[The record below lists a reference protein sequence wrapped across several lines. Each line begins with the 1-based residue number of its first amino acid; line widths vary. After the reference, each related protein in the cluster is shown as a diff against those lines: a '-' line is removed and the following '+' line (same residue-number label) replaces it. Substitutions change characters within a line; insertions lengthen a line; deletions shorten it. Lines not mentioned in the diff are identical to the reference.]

1 MDNKNYFPTWLQ
13 EFNRFKALKSE
24 FFLYGNIYDCYYF
37 PINYKGATNN
47 AELKF
52 AKFNDIKELLK
63 KFLKEEGYD
72 IITYFDIIDGLE
84 VGDAHETNPKY
95 SLNNLAN
102 SGVENPSAD
111 FSKNIERAR
120 LGNRDIDLDAAKSAI
135 ALYRELMRNSTA
147 LYAGIFN
154 FASRLTSNPNS
165 LEDDVKPLFLRLIK
179 AAQESKVWPEKE
191 RKRNILIFLCDKL
204 NDIPAWMFLEN
215 PLTKGIEILEPNRE
229 ERQVFFRE
237 RKKQFYS
244 EGREV
249 NEEELMKSFP
259 DLTENFSNREL
270 EDLCTISVQEK
281 MHINDMKEII
291 DLYKYGVKENPWEK
305 IDFSKINNAAEEL
318 RKRVKGQDKAIQK
331 AVEIIRRSNLG
342 LDSIDKPKPSS
353 RPKGVLFLAGPTGTG
368 KTELAKSLAELIFSD
383 EEAMIRFDMS
393 EYNDSNSD
401 VKMIGSPPGYVGY
414 EEGGQLTDAVRKKPF
429 SIILFDEI
437 EKAHPRIFDKFLQ
450 ILDDGRLTDGKGETT
465 YFTQSLIIFTS
476 NLGIFKEEE
485 NGKRIPNVL
494 IGQDN
499 YEQMEI
505 KIKTEI
511 KNFFALKLG
520 RPEIFNRFGDNFVV
534 FDFIR
539 PDVAESIFENNL
551 SVIKRNLH
559 NLKNIVLEYEQNF
572 VKDFILLYA
581 MDNLD
586 MGGRGIINRIETH
599 IKNGLTNFMFQSGKL
614 ENCTI
619 RISIKNNEIFFE

>member
-1 MDNKNYFPTWLQ
+1 MDKKNYFPTWLE

-37 PINYKGATNN
+37 PINYKTVTNSD
-47 AELKF
+47 ELKF

-84 VGDAHETNPKY
+84 VGEANETNPKY
-95 SLNNLAN
+95 TLDNLAN
-102 SGVENPSAD
+102 SGVEKPSAD
-111 FSKNIERAR
+111 FSKNLDRAR
-120 LGNRDIDLDAAKSAI
+120 LGNSDAAKDAI
-135 ALYRELMRNSTA
+135 ALYRELMGNSTA

-165 LEDDVKPLFLRLIK
+165 LEEEAKPLFLRLIK

-244 EGREV
+244 EGKV
-249 NEEELMKSFP
+249 MKEEELMKTFP

-270 EDLCTISVQEK
+270 EDLSTISVQEK
-281 MHINDMKEII
+281 IHVNDMKEII
-291 DLYKYGVKENPWEK
+291 DLYKYGVRENPWEK
-305 IDFSKINNAAEEL
+305 IDFSKINNAEEEL

-342 LDSIDKPKPSS
+342 LDSIDKSKPSS

-476 NLGIFKEEE
+476 NLGIFKKDED
-485 NGKRIPNVL
+485 GRRIPNVL
-494 IGQDN
+494 FGQDN

-505 KIKTEI
+505 KIKAEI
-511 KNFFALKLG
+511 KNFFALELG

-539 PDVAESIFENNL
+539 PEVAESIFETNM
-551 SVIKRNLH
+551 SVIKRNLS
-559 NLKNIVLEYEQNF
+559 NLKNIVLEYDQNF
-572 VKDFILLYA
+572 VKDFVLIYA

-599 IKNGLTNFMFQSGKL
+599 IKNGLTNFMFKSGKL

-619 RISIKNNEIFFE
+619 LLSMKNKEIVFE

>member
-1 MDNKNYFPTWLQ
+1 MDKNNYFPTWLE

-37 PINYKGATNN
+37 PINYKTATNSD
-47 AELKF
+47 ELKF

-84 VGDAHETNPKY
+84 VGEANETNHKY
-95 SLNNLAN
+95 TLDNLAN
-102 SGVENPSAD
+102 SGVEKPSAD
-111 FSKNIERAR
+111 FPENIRKAR
-120 LGNRDIDLDAAKSAI
+120 LGTSASAKDAI
-135 ALYRELMRNSTA
+135 ALYRELMGNSTA

-165 LEDDVKPLFLRLIK
+165 LEEEAKPLFLRLIK

-244 EGREV
+244 EGKEV
-249 NEEELMKSFP
+249 KEEELMKTFP

-270 EDLCTISVQEK
+270 EDLSTISVQEK
-281 MHINDMKEII
+281 IHVNDMKEII
-291 DLYKYGVKENPWEK
+291 DLYKYGVRENPWEK
-305 IDFSKINNAAEEL
+305 IDFSKINNAEEEV

-342 LDSIDKPKPSS
+342 LDSIDKSKPSS

-476 NLGIFKEEE
+476 NLGIFKKDED
-485 NGKRIPNVL
+485 GRRIPNVL
-494 IGQDN
+494 FGQDN

-505 KIKTEI
+505 KIKAEI
-511 KNFFALKLG
+511 KNFFALELG

-539 PDVAESIFENNL
+539 PEVAESIFENNM
-551 SVIKRNLH
+551 SVIKRNLS
-559 NLKNIVLEYEQNF
+559 NLKNIVLEYDQNF
-572 VKDFILLYA
+572 VKDFILIYA

-599 IKNGLTNFMFQSGKL
+599 IKNGLTNFMFKSGKL

-619 RISIKNNEIFFE
+619 LLSMKNKEIVFE

>member
-1 MDNKNYFPTWLQ
+1 MDKKNYFPTWLE

-37 PINYKGATNN
+37 PINYKTAINSD
-47 AELKF
+47 ELKF

-84 VGDAHETNPKY
+84 VGEANETNPKY
-95 SLNNLAN
+95 TLDNLAN
-102 SGVENPSAD
+102 SGVEKPSAD
-111 FSKNIERAR
+111 FSKNLERAR
-120 LGNRDIDLDAAKSAI
+120 LGNSDAAKDAI
-135 ALYRELMRNSTA
+135 ALYRELMGNSTA

-165 LEDDVKPLFLRLIK
+165 LEEEAKPLFLRLIK

-244 EGREV
+244 EGKEV
-249 NEEELMKSFP
+249 KEEELMKTFP

-270 EDLCTISVQEK
+270 EDLSTISVQEK
-281 MHINDMKEII
+281 IHVNDMKEII
-291 DLYKYGVKENPWEK
+291 DLYKYGVRENPWEK
-305 IDFSKINNAAEEL
+305 IDFSKINNAEEEL

-342 LDSIDKPKPSS
+342 LDSIDKSKPTS

-476 NLGIFKEEE
+476 NLGIFKEDED
-485 NGKRIPNVL
+485 GRRIPNVL
-494 IGQDN
+494 FGQDN

-505 KIKTEI
+505 KIKAEI

-539 PDVAESIFENNL
+539 PEVAESIFENNM
-551 SVIKRNLH
+551 SVIKRNLS
-559 NLKNIVLEYEQNF
+559 NLKNIVLEYDQNF
-572 VKDFILLYA
+572 VKDFILIYA
-581 MDNLD
+581 MENLD

-599 IKNGLTNFMFQSGKL
+599 IKNGLTNFMFKSGKL

-619 RISIKNNEIFFE
+619 HISMKNNEIVFE

>member
-1 MDNKNYFPTWLQ
+1 MDKKNYFPTWLE

-37 PINYKGATNN
+37 PINYKTAINSD
-47 AELKF
+47 ELKF

-84 VGDAHETNPKY
+84 VGEANETNPKY
-95 SLNNLAN
+95 TLDNLAN
-102 SGVENPSAD
+102 SGVEKPSAD
-111 FSKNIERAR
+111 FPENINKAR
-120 LGNRDIDLDAAKSAI
+120 LGTSASAKDAI
-135 ALYRELMRNSTA
+135 ALYRELMGNSTA

-165 LEDDVKPLFLRLIK
+165 LEEEAKPLFLRLIK

-244 EGREV
+244 EGKEV
-249 NEEELMKSFP
+249 KEEELMKTFP

-270 EDLCTISVQEK
+270 EDLSTISIQEK
-281 MHINDMKEII
+281 IHVNDMKEII
-291 DLYKYGVKENPWEK
+291 DLYKYGVRENPWEK
-305 IDFSKINNAAEEL
+305 IDFSKINNAEEEL

-342 LDSIDKPKPSS
+342 LDSIDKSKPSS

-476 NLGIFKEEE
+476 NLGIFKEDED
-485 NGKRIPNVL
+485 GRRIPNVL
-494 IGQDN
+494 FGQDN

-505 KIKTEI
+505 KIKAEI

-539 PDVAESIFENNL
+539 PDVAESIFENNM
-551 SVIKRNLH
+551 SVIKRNLS
-559 NLKNIVLEYEQNF
+559 NLKNIVLEYDQNF
-572 VKDFILLYA
+572 VKDFILIYA

-599 IKNGLTNFMFQSGKL
+599 IKNGLTNFMFKSGKL

-619 RISIKNNEIFFE
+619 HISMKNNEIVFE

>member
-1 MDNKNYFPTWLQ
+1 MDKRNHFPTWLD

-24 FFLYGNIYDCYYF
+24 FFLHGNIYDCYYF
-37 PINYKGATNN
+37 PINYKTATTNE
-47 AELKF
+47 ELKF
-52 AKFNDIKELLK
+52 AKFNNIKELLK
-63 KFLKEEGYD
+63 KFLKEEGYE

-84 VGDAHETNPKY
+84 VGDPNDTNQKY
-95 SLNNLAN
+95 SLANLA
-102 SGVENPSAD
+102 STGVEKPSVNFA
-111 FSKNIERAR
+111 KNIERAS
-120 LGNRDIDLDAAKSAI
+120 LGNPDSAKEAI
-135 ALYRELMRNSTA
+135 ALYREMMGNSTA

-154 FASRLTSNPNS
+154 FASRITSNPNS
-165 LEDDVKPLFLRLIK
+165 LEDEAKPLFLRLIK
-179 AAQESKVWPEKE
+179 AAQESKIWPEKE

-237 RKKQFYS
+237 RKKQFYT

-249 NEEELMKSFP
+249 KEEELMKIFP

-270 EDLCTISVQEK
+270 EDLSTISVQEK
-281 MHINDMKEII
+281 IHINDMKEII
-291 DLYKYGVKENPWEK
+291 DLYKYGVRENPWEK
-305 IDFSKINNAAEEL
+305 IDASKINNAEEEL

-342 LDSIDKPKPSS
+342 LDSIDKSKPSS

-476 NLGIFKEEE
+476 NLGIFKKD
-485 NGKRIPNVL
+485 NDGRRIPNV
-494 IGQDN
+494 IFGQDN
-499 YEQMEI
+499 YEQMEH
-505 KIKTEI
+505 KIKAEI
-511 KNFFALKLG
+511 KNFFALELG

-539 PDVAESIFENNL
+539 PEVAESIFENNMR
-551 SVIKRNLH
+551 VIKRNLA
-559 NLKNIVLEYEQNF
+559 NLKNIILEYDQSF
-572 VKDFILLYA
+572 VKDFIQLYA
-581 MDNLD
+581 KDNLE
-586 MGGRGIINRIETH
+586 MGGRGIVNRIETH
-599 IKNGLTNFMFQSGKL
+599 IKNGLTNYMFKTGKL

-619 RISIKNNEIFFE
+619 QLSIKSSEIVFQ

>member
-1 MDNKNYFPTWLQ
+1 MNSRNHFPTWLD

-24 FFLYGNIYDCYYF
+24 FFLFGNIYDCYYF
-37 PINYKGATNN
+37 PINYKTVSNSE
-47 AELKF
+47 ELKF
-52 AKFNDIKELLK
+52 AKFNNIKDLLK
-63 KFLKEEGYD
+63 KYLKDEGYE

-84 VGDAHETNPKY
+84 VGDSNESNPKF
-95 SLNNLAN
+95 SLDNLV
-102 SGVENPSAD
+102 STGVENPSKD
-111 FSKNIERAR
+111 FGKNLERAR
-120 LGNRDIDLDAAKSAI
+120 LGEAKEAI
-135 ALYRELMRNSTA
+135 GLYREMMGKSTA
-147 LYAGIFN
+147 LFAGIFN

-165 LEDDVKPLFLRLIK
+165 LEDEAKPMFLKLIK
-179 AAQESKVWPEKE
+179 AAQESRIWPEKD

-229 ERQVFFRE
+229 ERQIFFRE
-237 RKKQFYS
+237 RKKQFFC
-244 EGREV
+244 EGKEV
-249 NEEELMKSFP
+249 NEEELVKIFP

-270 EDLCTISVQEK
+270 EDLSTISVQEK
-281 MHINDMKEII
+281 IHVNDIKEII
-291 DLYKYGVKENPWEK
+291 DLYKYGVRENPWEK
-305 IDFSKINNAAEEL
+305 IDVSKINNAEEEL

-342 LDSIDKPKPSS
+342 LDSIDKSKPSS
-353 RPKGVLFLAGPTGTG
+353 KPKGVLFMAGPTGTG

-437 EKAHPRIFDKFLQ
+437 EKAHSRIFDKFLQ

-476 NLGIFKEEE
+476 NLGIFKKDN
-485 NGKRIPNVL
+485 NGQRIPNV
-494 IGQDN
+494 IYGDNGSGDN
-499 YEQMEI
+499 YEQMET
-505 KIKTEI
+505 KIKAEI
-511 KNFFALKLG
+511 KNFFSLELG

-539 PDVAESIFENNL
+539 PSIAESIFENNM
-551 SVIKRNLH
+551 SIIKRNLR
-559 NLKNIVLEYEQNF
+559 NIKNIVLDYDQTF
-572 VKDFILLYA
+572 VKEFIQLYA
-581 MDNLD
+581 KDNLE
-586 MGGRGIINRIETH
+586 MGGRGIVNRIETH
-599 IKNGLTNFMFQSGKL
+599 IKNGLTNYMFKSEKL

-619 RISIKNNEIFFE
+619 QLTISNNEIVFQ

>member
-1 MDNKNYFPTWLQ
+1 MDKKNYFPTWLE

-37 PINYKGATNN
+37 PINYKTVTNSD
-47 AELKF
+47 ELKF

-84 VGDAHETNPKY
+84 VGEANETNPKY
-95 SLNNLAN
+95 TLDNLAN
-102 SGVENPSAD
+102 SGVEKPSAD
-111 FSKNIERAR
+111 FPENIRKAR
-120 LGNRDIDLDAAKSAI
+120 LGTSASAKDAI
-135 ALYRELMRNSTA
+135 ALYRELMGNSTA

-165 LEDDVKPLFLRLIK
+165 LEEEAKPLFLRLIK

-244 EGREV
+244 EGKEV
-249 NEEELMKSFP
+249 KEEELMKTFP

-270 EDLCTISVQEK
+270 EDLSTISVQEK
-281 MHINDMKEII
+281 IHVNDMKEII
-291 DLYKYGVKENPWEK
+291 DLYKYGVRENPWEK
-305 IDFSKINNAAEEL
+305 IDFSKINNAEEEL

-342 LDSIDKPKPSS
+342 LDSIDKSKPSS

-476 NLGIFKEEE
+476 NLGIFKKDED
-485 NGKRIPNVL
+485 GRRIPNVL
-494 IGQDN
+494 FGQDN

-505 KIKTEI
+505 KIKAEI
-511 KNFFALKLG
+511 KNFFALELG

-539 PDVAESIFENNL
+539 PEVAESIFETNM
-551 SVIKRNLH
+551 SVIKRNLS
-559 NLKNIVLEYEQNF
+559 NLKNIVLEYDQNF
-572 VKDFILLYA
+572 VKDFILIYA

-599 IKNGLTNFMFQSGKL
+599 IKNGLTNFMFKSGKL

-619 RISIKNNEIFFE
+619 LLSMKNKEIVFE

>member
-1 MDNKNYFPTWLQ
+1 MDKKNYFPTWLE

-37 PINYKGATNN
+37 PINYKTATNSD
-47 AELKF
+47 ELKF

-84 VGDAHETNPKY
+84 VGEANETNPKY
-95 SLNNLAN
+95 TLDNLAN
-102 SGVENPSAD
+102 SGVEKPSAD
-111 FSKNIERAR
+111 FSKNLERAR
-120 LGNRDIDLDAAKSAI
+120 LGNSDAAKDAI
-135 ALYRELMRNSTA
+135 ALYRELMGNSTA

-165 LEDDVKPLFLRLIK
+165 LEEEAKPLFLRLIK

-244 EGREV
+244 EGKEV
-249 NEEELMKSFP
+249 KEEELMKTFP

-270 EDLCTISVQEK
+270 EDLSTISVQEK
-281 MHINDMKEII
+281 IHVNDMKEII
-291 DLYKYGVKENPWEK
+291 DLYKYGVRENPWEK
-305 IDFSKINNAAEEL
+305 IDFSKINNAEEEL

-342 LDSIDKPKPSS
+342 LDSIDKSKPSS

-476 NLGIFKEEE
+476 NLGIFKKDED
-485 NGKRIPNVL
+485 GRRIPNVL
-494 IGQDN
+494 FGQDN

-505 KIKTEI
+505 KIKAEI
-511 KNFFALKLG
+511 KNFFALELG

-539 PDVAESIFENNL
+539 PEVAESIFETNM
-551 SVIKRNLH
+551 SVIKRNLS
-559 NLKNIVLEYEQNF
+559 NLKNIVLEYDQNF
-572 VKDFILLYA
+572 VKDFILIYA
-581 MDNLD
+581 IDNLD

-599 IKNGLTNFMFQSGKL
+599 IKNGLTNFMFKSGKL

-619 RISIKNNEIFFE
+619 LLSMKNKEIVFE

>member
-1 MDNKNYFPTWLQ
+1 MDKNNYFPTWLE

-37 PINYKGATNN
+37 PINYKTATNSD
-47 AELKF
+47 ELKF

-84 VGDAHETNPKY
+84 VGEANETNPKY
-95 SLNNLAN
+95 TLDNLAN
-102 SGVENPSAD
+102 SGVEKPSAD
-111 FSKNIERAR
+111 FSKNLERAR
-120 LGNRDIDLDAAKSAI
+120 LGNSDAAKDAI
-135 ALYRELMRNSTA
+135 ALYRELMGNSTA

-165 LEDDVKPLFLRLIK
+165 LEEEAKPLFLSLIK

-244 EGREV
+244 EGKEV
-249 NEEELMKSFP
+249 KEEELMKTFP

-270 EDLCTISVQEK
+270 EDLSTISVQEK
-281 MHINDMKEII
+281 IHVNDMKEII
-291 DLYKYGVKENPWEK
+291 DLYKYGVRENPWEK
-305 IDFSKINNAAEEL
+305 IDFSKINNAEEEL

-342 LDSIDKPKPSS
+342 LDSIDKSKPSS

-476 NLGIFKEEE
+476 NLGIFKEDED
-485 NGKRIPNVL
+485 GRRIPNVL
-494 IGQDN
+494 FGQDN

-505 KIKTEI
+505 KIKAEI

-539 PDVAESIFENNL
+539 PEVAESIFENNM
-551 SVIKRNLH
+551 SVIKRNLS
-559 NLKNIVLEYEQNF
+559 NLKNIVLEYDQNF
-572 VKDFILLYA
+572 VKDFILIYA

-599 IKNGLTNFMFQSGKL
+599 IKNGLTNFMFKSGKL

-619 RISIKNNEIFFE
+619 LLSMKNKEIVFE

>member
-1 MDNKNYFPTWLQ
+1 MDKRNYFPTWLD

-24 FFLYGNIYDCYYF
+24 FFLHGNIYDCYYF
-37 PINYKGATNN
+37 PINYKTATTNE
-47 AELKF
+47 ELKF
-52 AKFNDIKELLK
+52 AKFNNIKELLK
-63 KFLKEEGYD
+63 KFLKEEGYE

-84 VGDAHETNPKY
+84 VGNPNDTNQKY
-95 SLNNLAN
+95 SIANLA
-102 SGVENPSAD
+102 STGVEKPSVNFA
-111 FSKNIERAR
+111 KNIERAS
-120 LGNRDIDLDAAKSAI
+120 LGNPDSAKEAI
-135 ALYRELMRNSTA
+135 ALYREMMGNSTA

-154 FASRLTSNPNS
+154 FASRITSNPNS
-165 LEDDVKPLFLRLIK
+165 LEDEAKPLFLRLIK

-237 RKKQFYS
+237 RKKQFYA

-249 NEEELMKSFP
+249 KEEELMKTFP

-270 EDLCTISVQEK
+270 EDLSTISVQEK
-281 MHINDMKEII
+281 IHINDMKEII
-291 DLYKYGVKENPWEK
+291 DLYKYGVRENPWEK
-305 IDFSKINNAAEEL
+305 IDASKINNAEEEL

-342 LDSIDKPKPSS
+342 LDSIDKSKPSS

-393 EYNDSNSD
+393 EYNDGNSD

-476 NLGIFKEEE
+476 NLGIFKKD
-485 NGKRIPNVL
+485 NDGRRIPNV
-494 IGQDN
+494 IFGQDN
-499 YEQMEI
+499 YEQMEH
-505 KIKTEI
+505 KIKAEI
-511 KNFFALKLG
+511 KNFFALELG

-539 PDVAESIFENNL
+539 PEVAESIFENNMR
-551 SVIKRNLH
+551 VIKRNLA
-559 NLKNIVLEYEQNF
+559 NLKNIVLEYDQSF
-572 VKDFILLYA
+572 VKDFIQLYA
-581 MDNLD
+581 KDNLE
-586 MGGRGIINRIETH
+586 MGGRGIVNRIETH
-599 IKNGLTNFMFQSGKL
+599 IKNGLTNHMFKSGKL

-619 RISIKNNEIFFE
+619 QLSIKKSEIVFQ

>member
-1 MDNKNYFPTWLQ
+1 MDKRNHFPTWLD

-24 FFLYGNIYDCYYF
+24 FFLHGNIYDCYYF
-37 PINYKGATNN
+37 PINYKTATANE
-47 AELKF
+47 ELKF
-52 AKFNDIKELLK
+52 AKFNNIKELLK
-63 KFLKEEGYD
+63 KFLKEEGYE

-84 VGDAHETNPKY
+84 VGDANDTNPKY
-95 SLNNLAN
+95 TLANLASTGIEKTSVN
-102 SGVENPSAD
+102 FD
-111 FSKNIERAR
+111 KIIERAS
-120 LGNRDIDLDAAKSAI
+120 LGNTDSAKEAI
-135 ALYRELMRNSTA
+135 ALYRELMGNSTA
-147 LYAGIFN
+147 LFAGIFN
-154 FASRLTSNPNS
+154 FASRITSNPNS
-165 LEDDVKPLFLRLIK
+165 LEDEAKPLFLRLIK
-179 AAQESKVWPEKE
+179 AAQESKIWPEKE

-237 RKKQFYS
+237 RKKQFYA

-249 NEEELMKSFP
+249 KEEELMKTFP

-270 EDLCTISVQEK
+270 EDLSTISVQEK
-281 MHINDMKEII
+281 IHINDMKEII
-291 DLYKYGVKENPWEK
+291 DLYKYGVRENPWEK
-305 IDFSKINNAAEEL
+305 IDTSKINNAEEEL

-342 LDSIDKPKPSS
+342 LDSIDKSKPSS

-476 NLGIFKEEE
+476 NLGIFKKD
-485 NGKRIPNVL
+485 NDGRRIPNV
-494 IGQDN
+494 IFGQDN
-499 YEQMEI
+499 FEQMEH
-505 KIKTEI
+505 KIKAEL
-511 KNFFALKLG
+511 KNFFALELG

-539 PDVAESIFENNL
+539 PEVAESIFENNMR
-551 SVIKRNLH
+551 VIKRNLA
-559 NLKNIVLEYEQNF
+559 NLKNIVLEYDHSF
-572 VKDFILLYA
+572 VKDFIQLYA
-581 MDNLD
+581 KDNLE
-586 MGGRGIINRIETH
+586 MGGRGIVNRIETH
-599 IKNGLTNFMFQSGKL
+599 IKNGLTNYMFKSGKL

-619 RISIKNNEIFFE
+619 QLSIKSSEIVFQ

>member
-1 MDNKNYFPTWLQ
+1 MDKKNYFPTWLE

-37 PINYKGATNN
+37 PINYKTAINSD
-47 AELKF
+47 ELKF

-84 VGDAHETNPKY
+84 VGEANETNPKY
-95 SLNNLAN
+95 TLDNLAN
-102 SGVENPSAD
+102 SGVEKPSAD
-111 FSKNIERAR
+111 FSKNLERAR
-120 LGNRDIDLDAAKSAI
+120 LGNSDAAKDAI
-135 ALYRELMRNSTA
+135 ALYRELMGNSTA

-165 LEDDVKPLFLRLIK
+165 LEEEAKPLFLRLIK

-244 EGREV
+244 EGKEV
-249 NEEELMKSFP
+249 KEEELMKTFP

-270 EDLCTISVQEK
+270 EDLSTISIQEK
-281 MHINDMKEII
+281 IHVNDMKEII
-291 DLYKYGVKENPWEK
+291 DLYKYGVRENPWEK

-476 NLGIFKEEE
+476 NLGIFKEDED
-485 NGKRIPNVL
+485 GRRIPNVL
-494 IGQDN
+494 FGQDN

-505 KIKTEI
+505 KIKAEI

-539 PDVAESIFENNL
+539 PDVAESIFENNM
-551 SVIKRNLH
+551 SVIKRNLS
-559 NLKNIVLEYEQNF
+559 NLKNIVLEYDQSF
-572 VKDFILLYA
+572 VKDFILIYA

-599 IKNGLTNFMFQSGKL
+599 IKNGLTNFMFKSGKL

-619 RISIKNNEIFFE
+619 HLSMKNNEIVFE

>member
-1 MDNKNYFPTWLQ
+1 MDKRNHFPTWLD

-24 FFLYGNIYDCYYF
+24 FFLHGNIYDCYYF
-37 PINYKGATNN
+37 PINYKTATTNE
-47 AELKF
+47 ELKF
-52 AKFNDIKELLK
+52 AKFNNIKELLK
-63 KFLKEEGYD
+63 KFLKEEGYE

-84 VGDAHETNPKY
+84 VGDPNDTNQKY
-95 SLNNLAN
+95 SLANLA
-102 SGVENPSAD
+102 STGVEKPSVNFA
-111 FSKNIERAR
+111 KNIERAS
-120 LGNRDIDLDAAKSAI
+120 LGNPDSAKEAI
-135 ALYRELMRNSTA
+135 ALYREMMGNSTA

-154 FASRLTSNPNS
+154 FASRITSNPNS
-165 LEDDVKPLFLRLIK
+165 LEDEAKPLFLRLIK
-179 AAQESKVWPEKE
+179 AAQESKIWPEKE

-237 RKKQFYS
+237 RKKQFYT

-249 NEEELMKSFP
+249 KEEELMKIFP

-270 EDLCTISVQEK
+270 EDLSTISVQEK
-281 MHINDMKEII
+281 IHINDMKEII
-291 DLYKYGVKENPWEK
+291 DLYKYGVRENPWEK
-305 IDFSKINNAAEEL
+305 IDASKINNAEEEL

-342 LDSIDKPKPSS
+342 LDSIDKSKPSS

-476 NLGIFKEEE
+476 NLGIFKKD
-485 NGKRIPNVL
+485 NDGRRIPNV
-494 IGQDN
+494 IFGQDN
-499 YEQMEI
+499 YEQMEH
-505 KIKTEI
+505 KIKAEI
-511 KNFFALKLG
+511 KNFFALELG

-539 PDVAESIFENNL
+539 PEVAESIFENNMR
-551 SVIKRNLH
+551 VIKRNLA
-559 NLKNIVLEYEQNF
+559 NLKNIILEYDQSF
-572 VKDFILLYA
+572 VKDFIQLYA
-581 MDNLD
+581 KDNLE
-586 MGGRGIINRIETH
+586 MGGRGIVNRIETH
-599 IKNGLTNFMFQSGKL
+599 IKNGLTNYMFKSGKL

-619 RISIKNNEIFFE
+619 QLSIKSSEIVFQ

>member
-1 MDNKNYFPTWLQ
+1 MDKRNYFPTWLD

-24 FFLYGNIYDCYYF
+24 FFLHGNIYDCYYF
-37 PINYKGATNN
+37 PINYKTATTNE
-47 AELKF
+47 ELKF
-52 AKFNDIKELLK
+52 AKFNNIKELLK
-63 KFLKEEGYD
+63 KFLKEEGYE

-84 VGDAHETNPKY
+84 VGNPNDTNQKY
-95 SLNNLAN
+95 SIANLA
-102 SGVENPSAD
+102 STGVEKPSVNFA
-111 FSKNIERAR
+111 KNIERAS
-120 LGNRDIDLDAAKSAI
+120 LGNPDSAKEAI
-135 ALYRELMRNSTA
+135 ALYREMMGNSTA

-154 FASRLTSNPNS
+154 FASRITSNPNS
-165 LEDDVKPLFLRLIK
+165 LEDEAKPLFLRLIK

-237 RKKQFYS
+237 RKKQFYA

-249 NEEELMKSFP
+249 KEEELMKTFP

-270 EDLCTISVQEK
+270 EDLSTISVQEK
-281 MHINDMKEII
+281 IHINDMKEII
-291 DLYKYGVKENPWEK
+291 DLYKYGVRENPWEK
-305 IDFSKINNAAEEL
+305 IDASKINNAEEEL

-342 LDSIDKPKPSS
+342 LDSIDKSKPSS

-393 EYNDSNSD
+393 EYNDGNSD

-476 NLGIFKEEE
+476 NLGIFKKD
-485 NGKRIPNVL
+485 NDGRRIPNV
-494 IGQDN
+494 IFGQDN
-499 YEQMEI
+499 YEQMEH
-505 KIKTEI
+505 KIKAEI
-511 KNFFALKLG
+511 KNFFALELG

-539 PDVAESIFENNL
+539 PEVAESIFENNMR
-551 SVIKRNLH
+551 VIKRNLA
-559 NLKNIVLEYEQNF
+559 NLKNIVLEYDQSF
-572 VKDFILLYA
+572 VKDFIQLYA
-581 MDNLD
+581 KDNLE
-586 MGGRGIINRIETH
+586 MGGRGIVNRIETH
-599 IKNGLTNFMFQSGKL
+599 IKNGLTNYMFKSGKL

-619 RISIKNNEIFFE
+619 QLSIKKSEIVFQ

>member
-1 MDNKNYFPTWLQ
+1 MDKKNYFPTWLE

-37 PINYKGATNN
+37 PINYKTVTNSD
-47 AELKF
+47 ELKF

-84 VGDAHETNPKY
+84 VGEANETNPKY
-95 SLNNLAN
+95 TLDNLAN
-102 SGVENPSAD
+102 SGVEKPSAD
-111 FSKNIERAR
+111 FSKNLERAR
-120 LGNRDIDLDAAKSAI
+120 LGNSDAAKDAI
-135 ALYRELMRNSTA
+135 ALYRELMGNSTA

-165 LEDDVKPLFLRLIK
+165 LEEEAKPLFLRLIK

-244 EGREV
+244 EGKEV
-249 NEEELMKSFP
+249 KEEELMKTFP

-270 EDLCTISVQEK
+270 EDLSTISVQEK
-281 MHINDMKEII
+281 IHVNDMKEII
-291 DLYKYGVKENPWEK
+291 DLYKYGVRENPWEK
-305 IDFSKINNAAEEL
+305 IDFSKINNAEEEL

-342 LDSIDKPKPSS
+342 LDSIDKSKPSS

-476 NLGIFKEEE
+476 NLGIFKKDED
-485 NGKRIPNVL
+485 GRRIPNVL
-494 IGQDN
+494 FGQDN

-505 KIKTEI
+505 KIKAEI
-511 KNFFALKLG
+511 KNFFALELG

-539 PDVAESIFENNL
+539 PEVAESIFENNM
-551 SVIKRNLH
+551 SVIKRNLS
-559 NLKNIVLEYEQNF
+559 NLKNIVLEYDQNF
-572 VKDFILLYA
+572 VKDFILIYA

-599 IKNGLTNFMFQSGKL
+599 IKNGLTNFMFKSGKL

-619 RISIKNNEIFFE
+619 LLSMKNKEIVFE

>member
-1 MDNKNYFPTWLQ
+1 MDKKNYFPTWLE

-37 PINYKGATNN
+37 PINYKTVTNSD
-47 AELKF
+47 ELKF

-84 VGDAHETNPKY
+84 VGEANETNPKY
-95 SLNNLAN
+95 TLDNLAN
-102 SGVENPSAD
+102 SGVEKPSAD
-111 FSKNIERAR
+111 FSKNLERAR
-120 LGNRDIDLDAAKSAI
+120 LGNSDAAKDAI
-135 ALYRELMRNSTA
+135 ALYRELMGNSTA

-165 LEDDVKPLFLRLIK
+165 LEEEAKPLFLRLIK

-244 EGREV
+244 EGKEV
-249 NEEELMKSFP
+249 KEEELMKTFP

-270 EDLCTISVQEK
+270 EDLSTISVQEK
-281 MHINDMKEII
+281 IHVNDMKEII
-291 DLYKYGVKENPWEK
+291 DLYKYGVRENPWEK
-305 IDFSKINNAAEEL
+305 IDFSKINNAEEEL

-342 LDSIDKPKPSS
+342 LDSIDKSKPSS

-476 NLGIFKEEE
+476 NLGIFKKDED
-485 NGKRIPNVL
+485 GRRIPNVL
-494 IGQDN
+494 FGQDN

-505 KIKTEI
+505 KIKAEI
-511 KNFFALKLG
+511 KNFFALELG

-539 PDVAESIFENNL
+539 PEVAESIFETNM
-551 SVIKRNLH
+551 SVIKRNLS
-559 NLKNIVLEYEQNF
+559 NLKNIVLEYDQNF
-572 VKDFILLYA
+572 VKDFILIYA

-599 IKNGLTNFMFQSGKL
+599 IKNGLTNFMFKSGKL

-619 RISIKNNEIFFE
+619 LLSMKNKEIVFE

>member
-1 MDNKNYFPTWLQ
+1 MDKKNYFPTWLE

-37 PINYKGATNN
+37 PINYKTATNSD
-47 AELKF
+47 ELKF

-84 VGDAHETNPKY
+84 VGEANETNPKY
-95 SLNNLAN
+95 TLDNLAN
-102 SGVENPSAD
+102 SGVEKPSAD
-111 FSKNIERAR
+111 FSKNLERAR
-120 LGNRDIDLDAAKSAI
+120 LGNSDAAKDAI
-135 ALYRELMRNSTA
+135 ALYRELMGNSTA

-165 LEDDVKPLFLRLIK
+165 LEEEAKPLFLRLIK

-244 EGREV
+244 EGKEV
-249 NEEELMKSFP
+249 KEEELMKTFP

-270 EDLCTISVQEK
+270 EDLSTISVQEK
-281 MHINDMKEII
+281 IHVNDMKEII
-291 DLYKYGVKENPWEK
+291 DLYKYGVRENPWEK
-305 IDFSKINNAAEEL
+305 IDFSKINNAEEEL

-342 LDSIDKPKPSS
+342 LDSIDKSKPSS

-476 NLGIFKEEE
+476 NLGIFK
-485 NGKRIPNVL
+485 KDKDDRTIPNVL
-494 IGQDN
+494 FGQDN

-505 KIKTEI
+505 KIKAEI

-539 PDVAESIFENNL
+539 PEVAESIFETNM
-551 SVIKRNLH
+551 SVIKRNLS
-559 NLKNIVLEYEQNF
+559 NLKNIVLEYDQNF
-572 VKDFILLYA
+572 VKDFILVYA

-599 IKNGLTNFMFQSGKL
+599 IKNGLTNFMFKSGKL

-619 RISIKNNEIFFE
+619 LLSMKNKEIVFE

>member
-1 MDNKNYFPTWLQ
+1 MDKKNYFPTWLE

-37 PINYKGATNN
+37 PINYKTAINSD
-47 AELKF
+47 ELKF

-84 VGDAHETNPKY
+84 VGEANETNPKY
-95 SLNNLAN
+95 TLDNLAN
-102 SGVENPSAD
+102 SGVEKPSAD
-111 FSKNIERAR
+111 FSKNLERAR
-120 LGNRDIDLDAAKSAI
+120 LGNSDAAKDAI
-135 ALYRELMRNSTA
+135 ALYRELMGNSTA

-165 LEDDVKPLFLRLIK
+165 LEEEAKPLFLRLIK

-244 EGREV
+244 EGKEV
-249 NEEELMKSFP
+249 KEEELMKTFP

-270 EDLCTISVQEK
+270 EDLSTISIQEK
-281 MHINDMKEII
+281 IHVNDMKEII
-291 DLYKYGVKENPWEK
+291 DLYKYGVRENPWEK
-305 IDFSKINNAAEEL
+305 IDFSKINNAEEEL

-342 LDSIDKPKPSS
+342 LDSIDKSKPTS

-476 NLGIFKEEE
+476 NLGIFKEDED
-485 NGKRIPNVL
+485 GRRIPNVL
-494 IGQDN
+494 FGQDN

-505 KIKTEI
+505 KIKAEI

-539 PDVAESIFENNL
+539 PDVAESIFENNM
-551 SVIKRNLH
+551 SVIKRNLS
-559 NLKNIVLEYEQNF
+559 NLKNIVLEYDQNF
-572 VKDFILLYA
+572 VKDFILIYA

-599 IKNGLTNFMFQSGKL
+599 IKNGLTNFMFKSGKL

-619 RISIKNNEIFFE
+619 HISMKNNEIVFE

>member
-1 MDNKNYFPTWLQ
+1 MDKKNYFPTWLE

-37 PINYKGATNN
+37 PINYKTAINSD
-47 AELKF
+47 ELKF

-84 VGDAHETNPKY
+84 VGEANETNPKY
-95 SLNNLAN
+95 TLDNLAN
-102 SGVENPSAD
+102 SGVEKPSAD
-111 FSKNIERAR
+111 FSKNLERAR
-120 LGNRDIDLDAAKSAI
+120 LGNSDAAKDAI
-135 ALYRELMRNSTA
+135 ALYRELMGNSTA

-165 LEDDVKPLFLRLIK
+165 LEEEAKPLFLRLIK

-244 EGREV
+244 EGKEV
-249 NEEELMKSFP
+249 KEEELMKTFP

-270 EDLCTISVQEK
+270 EDLSTISIQEK
-281 MHINDMKEII
+281 IHVNDMKEII
-291 DLYKYGVKENPWEK
+291 DLYKYGVRENPWEK
-305 IDFSKINNAAEEL
+305 IDFSKINNAEEEL

-342 LDSIDKPKPSS
+342 LDSIDKSKPTS

-476 NLGIFKEEE
+476 NLGIFKEDED
-485 NGKRIPNVL
+485 GRRIPNVL
-494 IGQDN
+494 FGQDN

-505 KIKTEI
+505 KIKAEI

-539 PDVAESIFENNL
+539 PEVAESIFENNM
-551 SVIKRNLH
+551 SVIKRNLS
-559 NLKNIVLEYEQNF
+559 NLKNIVLEYDQNF
-572 VKDFILLYA
+572 VKDFILIYA

-599 IKNGLTNFMFQSGKL
+599 IKNGLTNFMFKSGKL

-619 RISIKNNEIFFE
+619 HISMKNNEIVFE

>member
-1 MDNKNYFPTWLQ
+1 MEKRNHFPTWLD

-24 FFLYGNIYDCYYF
+24 FFLHGNIYDCYYF
-37 PINYKGATNN
+37 PINYKTATANE
-47 AELKF
+47 ELKF
-52 AKFNDIKELLK
+52 AKFNNIKELLK
-63 KFLKEEGYD
+63 KFLKEEGYE

-84 VGDAHETNPKY
+84 VGDANDTNPKY
-95 SLNNLAN
+95 TLANLA
-102 SGVENPSAD
+102 STGIEKPSENFD
-111 FSKNIERAR
+111 KIIERAS
-120 LGNRDIDLDAAKSAI
+120 LGNPDSAKEAI
-135 ALYRELMRNSTA
+135 ALYRELMGNSTA
-147 LYAGIFN
+147 LFAGIFN
-154 FASRLTSNPNS
+154 FASRITSNPNS
-165 LEDDVKPLFLRLIK
+165 LEDEAKPLFLRLIK
-179 AAQESKVWPEKE
+179 AAQESKIWPEHE

-237 RKKQFYS
+237 RKKQFYA
-244 EGREV
+244 EGRDV
-249 NEEELMKSFP
+249 KEEELMKTFP

-270 EDLCTISVQEK
+270 EDLSTISVQEK
-281 MHINDMKEII
+281 IHINDMKEII
-291 DLYKYGVKENPWEK
+291 DLYKYGVRENPWEK
-305 IDFSKINNAAEEL
+305 IDTSKINNAEEEL

-342 LDSIDKPKPSS
+342 LDSIDKSKPSS

-476 NLGIFKEEE
+476 NLGIFKKD
-485 NGKRIPNVL
+485 NDGRRIPNV
-494 IGQDN
+494 IFGQDN
-499 YEQMEI
+499 FEQMEH
-505 KIKTEI
+505 KIKAEI
-511 KNFFALKLG
+511 KNFFALELG

-539 PDVAESIFENNL
+539 PEVAESIFENNMR
-551 SVIKRNLH
+551 VIKGNLA
-559 NLKNIVLEYEQNF
+559 NLKNIVLEYDQSF
-572 VKDFILLYA
+572 VKDFIQLYA
-581 MDNLD
+581 KDNLE
-586 MGGRGIINRIETH
+586 MGGRGIVNRIETH
-599 IKNGLTNFMFQSGKL
+599 IKNGLTNYMFKSGKL

-619 RISIKNNEIFFE
+619 QLSIKGSEIVFQ

>member
-1 MDNKNYFPTWLQ
+1 MDKNNYFPTWLE

-37 PINYKGATNN
+37 PINYKTATNSD
-47 AELKF
+47 ELKF

-84 VGDAHETNPKY
+84 VGEANETNPKY
-95 SLNNLAN
+95 TLDNLAN
-102 SGVENPSAD
+102 SGVEKPSAD
-111 FSKNIERAR
+111 FPENIRKAR
-120 LGNRDIDLDAAKSAI
+120 LGTSASAKDAI
-135 ALYRELMRNSTA
+135 ALYRELMGNSTA

-165 LEDDVKPLFLRLIK
+165 LEEEAKPLFLRLIK

-244 EGREV
+244 EGKEV
-249 NEEELMKSFP
+249 KEEELMKTFP

-270 EDLCTISVQEK
+270 EDLSTISVQEK
-281 MHINDMKEII
+281 IHVNDMKEII
-291 DLYKYGVKENPWEK
+291 DLYKYGVRENPWEK
-305 IDFSKINNAAEEL
+305 IDFSKINNAEEEL

-342 LDSIDKPKPSS
+342 LDSIDKSKPSS

-476 NLGIFKEEE
+476 NLGIFKKDED
-485 NGKRIPNVL
+485 GRRIPNVL
-494 IGQDN
+494 FGQDN

-505 KIKTEI
+505 KIKAEI

-539 PDVAESIFENNL
+539 PEVAESIFENNM
-551 SVIKRNLH
+551 SVIKRNLS
-559 NLKNIVLEYEQNF
+559 NLKNIVLEYDQNF
-572 VKDFILLYA
+572 VKDFIFVYA
-581 MDNLD
+581 LDNLD

-599 IKNGLTNFMFQSGKL
+599 IKNGLTNFMFKSGKL

-619 RISIKNNEIFFE
+619 LLSMKNKEIVFE

>member
-1 MDNKNYFPTWLQ
+1 MDKNNYFPTWLE

-37 PINYKGATNN
+37 PINYKTATNSD
-47 AELKF
+47 ELKF

-84 VGDAHETNPKY
+84 VGEANETNPKY
-95 SLNNLAN
+95 TLDNLAN
-102 SGVENPSAD
+102 SGVEKPSAD
-111 FSKNIERAR
+111 FSKNLERAR
-120 LGNRDIDLDAAKSAI
+120 LGNSDAAKDAI
-135 ALYRELMRNSTA
+135 ALYRELMGNSTA

-165 LEDDVKPLFLRLIK
+165 LEEEAKPLFLRLIK

-244 EGREV
+244 EGKEV
-249 NEEELMKSFP
+249 KEEELMKTFP

-270 EDLCTISVQEK
+270 EDLSTISVQEK
-281 MHINDMKEII
+281 IHVNDMKEII
-291 DLYKYGVKENPWEK
+291 DLYKYGVRENPWEK
-305 IDFSKINNAAEEL
+305 IDFSKINNAEEEL

-342 LDSIDKPKPSS
+342 LDSIDKSKPSS

-476 NLGIFKEEE
+476 NLGIFKKDED
-485 NGKRIPNVL
+485 GRRIPNVL
-494 IGQDN
+494 FGQDN

-505 KIKTEI
+505 KIKAEI

-539 PDVAESIFENNL
+539 PEVAESIFENNM
-551 SVIKRNLH
+551 SVIKRNLS
-559 NLKNIVLEYEQNF
+559 NLKNIVLEYDQNF
-572 VKDFILLYA
+572 VKDFILIYA

-599 IKNGLTNFMFQSGKL
+599 IKNGLTNFMFKSGKL

-619 RISIKNNEIFFE
+619 LLSMKNKEIVFE

>member
-1 MDNKNYFPTWLQ
+1 MDKNNYFPTWLE

-37 PINYKGATNN
+37 PINYKTATNSD
-47 AELKF
+47 ELKF

-84 VGDAHETNPKY
+84 VGEANETNPKY
-95 SLNNLAN
+95 TLDNLAN
-102 SGVENPSAD
+102 SGVEKPSAD
-111 FSKNIERAR
+111 FPENIRKAR
-120 LGNRDIDLDAAKSAI
+120 LGTSASAKDAI
-135 ALYRELMRNSTA
+135 ALYRELMGNSTA

-165 LEDDVKPLFLRLIK
+165 LEEEAKPLFLRLIK

-244 EGREV
+244 EGKEV
-249 NEEELMKSFP
+249 KEEELMKTFP

-270 EDLCTISVQEK
+270 EDLSTISVQEK
-281 MHINDMKEII
+281 IHVNDMKEII
-291 DLYKYGVKENPWEK
+291 DLYKYGVRENPWEK
-305 IDFSKINNAAEEL
+305 IDFSKINNAEEEL

-342 LDSIDKPKPSS
+342 LDSIDKSKPSS

-476 NLGIFKEEE
+476 NLGIFKKDED
-485 NGKRIPNVL
+485 GRRIPNVL
-494 IGQDN
+494 FGQDN

-505 KIKTEI
+505 KIKAEI
-511 KNFFALKLG
+511 KNFFALELG

-539 PDVAESIFENNL
+539 PEVAESIFETNM
-551 SVIKRNLH
+551 SVIKRNLS
-559 NLKNIVLEYEQNF
+559 NLKNIVLEYDQNF
-572 VKDFILLYA
+572 VKDFILIYA

-599 IKNGLTNFMFQSGKL
+599 IKNGLTNFMFKSGKL

-619 RISIKNNEIFFE
+619 LLSMKNKEIVFE

>member
-1 MDNKNYFPTWLQ
+1 MDKKNYFPTWLE

-37 PINYKGATNN
+37 PINYKTVTNSD
-47 AELKF
+47 ELKF

-84 VGDAHETNPKY
+84 VGEANETNPKY
-95 SLNNLAN
+95 TLDNLAN
-102 SGVENPSAD
+102 SGVEKPSAD
-111 FSKNIERAR
+111 FSKNLDRAR
-120 LGNRDIDLDAAKSAI
+120 LGNSDAAKDAI
-135 ALYRELMRNSTA
+135 ALYRELMGNSTA

-165 LEDDVKPLFLRLIK
+165 LEEEAKPLFLRLIK

-244 EGREV
+244 EGKEV
-249 NEEELMKSFP
+249 KEEELMKTFP

-270 EDLCTISVQEK
+270 EDLSTISVQEK
-281 MHINDMKEII
+281 IHVNDMKEII
-291 DLYKYGVKENPWEK
+291 DLYKYGVRENPWEK
-305 IDFSKINNAAEEL
+305 IDFSKINNAEEEL

-342 LDSIDKPKPSS
+342 LDSIDKSKPSS

-476 NLGIFKEEE
+476 NLGIFKKDED
-485 NGKRIPNVL
+485 GRRIPNVL
-494 IGQDN
+494 FGQDN

-505 KIKTEI
+505 KIKAEI
-511 KNFFALKLG
+511 KNFFALELG

-539 PDVAESIFENNL
+539 PEVAESIFENNM
-551 SVIKRNLH
+551 SVIKRNLS
-559 NLKNIVLEYEQNF
+559 NLKNIVLEYDQNF
-572 VKDFILLYA
+572 VKDFILIYA

-599 IKNGLTNFMFQSGKL
+599 IKNGLTNFMFKSGKL

-619 RISIKNNEIFFE
+619 LLSMKNKEIVFE

>member
-1 MDNKNYFPTWLQ
+1 MDKKNYFPTWLE

-37 PINYKGATNN
+37 PINYKTAINSD
-47 AELKF
+47 ELKF

-84 VGDAHETNPKY
+84 VGEANETNPKY
-95 SLNNLAN
+95 TLDNLAN
-102 SGVENPSAD
+102 SGVEKPSAD
-111 FSKNIERAR
+111 FSKNLERAR
-120 LGNRDIDLDAAKSAI
+120 LGNSDAAKDAI
-135 ALYRELMRNSTA
+135 ALYRELMGNSTA

-165 LEDDVKPLFLRLIK
+165 LEEEAKPLFLRLIK

-244 EGREV
+244 EGKEV
-249 NEEELMKSFP
+249 KEEELMKTFP

-270 EDLCTISVQEK
+270 EDLSTISIQEK
-281 MHINDMKEII
+281 IHVNDMKEII
-291 DLYKYGVKENPWEK
+291 DLYKYGVRENPWEK
-305 IDFSKINNAAEEL
+305 IDFSKINNAEEEL

-342 LDSIDKPKPSS
+342 LDSIDKSKPTS

-401 VKMIGSPPGYVGY
+401 V
-414 EEGGQLTDAVRKKPF
+414 
-429 SIILFDEI
+429 
-437 EKAHPRIFDKFLQ
+437 
-450 ILDDGRLTDGKGETT
+450 
-465 YFTQSLIIFTS
+465 
-476 NLGIFKEEE
+476 
-485 NGKRIPNVL
+485 
-494 IGQDN
+494 
-499 YEQMEI
+499 
-505 KIKTEI
+505 
-511 KNFFALKLG
+511 
-520 RPEIFNRFGDNFVV
+520 
-534 FDFIR
+534 
-539 PDVAESIFENNL
+539 
-551 SVIKRNLH
+551 
-559 NLKNIVLEYEQNF
+559 
-572 VKDFILLYA
+572 
-581 MDNLD
+581 
-586 MGGRGIINRIETH
+586 
-599 IKNGLTNFMFQSGKL
+599 
-614 ENCTI
+614 
-619 RISIKNNEIFFE
+619 